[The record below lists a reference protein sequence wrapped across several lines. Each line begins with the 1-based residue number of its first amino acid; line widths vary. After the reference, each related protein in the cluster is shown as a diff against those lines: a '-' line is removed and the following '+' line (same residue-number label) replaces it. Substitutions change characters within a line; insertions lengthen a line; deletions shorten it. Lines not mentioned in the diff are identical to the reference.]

1 MMPSTVIHIWKKAPF
16 IRFLIP
22 TILGILLQW
31 YLQVHPDLLW
41 ILFLLSLII
50 TLCFFFIPFFER
62 YKLSGANGLSIAGM
76 FIAIGGLLSWH
87 KNIHHDKDWFGSK
100 YENGNALIVTL
111 KEEVVEKM
119 KSLKAIASVKHM
131 LKNDSWIK
139 TTGTIILY
147 FKKDSIFPNLG
158 YGSQLIINKP
168 LQEIKNSGNP
178 GGFDYK
184 RYSLFQGITHQV
196 YLRASV
202 PPGKESEFF
211 VLSTTN
217 KKFFPQFINTIRAK
231 VLNILRTNI
240 SSEKELGL
248 AEALLIGYK
257 DDLDKSLVQ
266 SYSNTGVVHVIAISG
281 LHLGLIYWL
290 LTWLF
295 KPLQKRRL
303 RWLRPVFIL
312 TGLWLFSLLAG
323 AQPSV
328 LRSAVM
334 FTCIVLSDSLER
346 RSSIFNGLALSALL
360 LLCINPFWLWDAGF
374 QLSFAAVLSIVI
386 FMQPI
391 YHLLYVK
398 NKVVDFIWKLNAVTL
413 AAQILTVPVSVYHF
427 HQFPATFL
435 LTNFIAV
442 PLSSL
447 ILLAEIF
454 LCTISL
460 IPAVAAFV
468 GKIISW
474 LIWLM
479 NSYIERIELLPFS
492 LWDSLQISI
501 PQAILLFLVASGL
514 GFWLMEKNKTGLRY
528 GLSALLAFMVLR
540 TFSFVKANDRQ
551 QLIIYNVP
559 QKQAMDIIDGRKY
572 LFVGDSD
579 LVTDDFIRNF
589 HIKPS
594 RILHRI
600 EPAER
605 SASYHQQENLLTYRN
620 KKILLLDKTQQF
632 HKFETKLPVDLLV
645 VSQNPKLY
653 FNELS
658 KTFSIKQVVFDSS
671 CPSWKIKF
679 WKKDCD
685 SLHIRYHDVS
695 EKGAFVLNF

>member
-184 RYSLFQGITHQV
+184 RYTLFQGITHQV

-290 LTWLF
+290 LIWLF

-360 LLCINPFWLWDAGF
+360 LLCINPFWLWDVGF

-454 LCTISL
+454 LCAISL
-460 IPAVAAFV
+460 IPAVAALV
-468 GKIISW
+468 GEIISW

-479 NSYIERIELLPFS
+479 NSYIEKIELLPFS

-501 PQAILLFLVASGL
+501 PQAILLFIVAAGW
-514 GFWLMEKNKTGLRY
+514 GF
-528 GLSALLAFMVLR
+528 LA
-540 TFSFVKANDRQ
+540 
-551 QLIIYNVP
+551 
-559 QKQAMDIIDGRKY
+559 DG
-572 LFVGDSD
+572 
-579 LVTDDFIRNF
+579 
-589 HIKPS
+589 
-594 RILHRI
+594 
-600 EPAER
+600 
-605 SASYHQQENLLTYRN
+605 
-620 KKILLLDKTQQF
+620 KK
-632 HKFETKLPVDLLV
+632 
-645 VSQNPKLY
+645 
-653 FNELS
+653 
-658 KTFSIKQVVFDSS
+658 
-671 CPSWKIKF
+671 
-679 WKKDCD
+679 
-685 SLHIRYHDVS
+685 
-695 EKGAFVLNF
+695 